1 MEKNDYNLIAHSDNF
16 KQLQKERK
24 SFIFPISLFF
34 IIATILFP
42 ILTGYTDFLNKEAFW
57 NISWAWI
64 YAFML
69 FIMVWTLV
77 TLYMSKAK
85 HFDIQ
90 SEAIINEYRKEND
103 Q

>member
-24 SFIFPISLFF
+24 SFIFPILLFF

-42 ILTGYTDFLNKEAFW
+42 ILTGYTNFLNKEAFW

-69 FIMVWTLV
+69 FIMVWTHV
-77 TLYMSKAK
+77 KLYMSKAK
-85 HFDIQ
+85 PFDIQ
-90 SEAIINEYRKEND
+90 SEAIINECRKGND